1 LPNHRVTP
9 INPGR
14 RWLINTLVPWRGNGV
29 DALEHRPVLPSP
41 SMVDTLLGAIDIM
54 QEAIAQRRFASEP
67 PDVLLTPC
75 YRAAAAIAEG
85 RNAVAQM
92 LPAIRI
98 ALAA

>member
-1 LPNHRVTP
+1 M
-9 INPGR
+9 
-14 RWLINTLVPWRGNGV
+14 
-29 DALEHRPVLPSP
+29 EHRAVLPSP

-67 PDVLLTPC
+67 PDVLLTASGSIGPFEY